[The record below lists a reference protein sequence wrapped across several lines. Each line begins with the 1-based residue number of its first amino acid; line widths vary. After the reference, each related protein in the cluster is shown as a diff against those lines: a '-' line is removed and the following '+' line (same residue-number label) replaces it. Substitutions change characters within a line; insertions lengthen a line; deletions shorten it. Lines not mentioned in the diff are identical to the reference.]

1 MKKNRPLFTLIEL
14 LVVIAIIAILAS
26 MLLPALSKAREKAR
40 SISCTNNLRQVALA
54 TMFYME
60 DYEQQLIIQKRDG
73 NKDWY
78 WSRMLYDAKLIQDK
92 KISLCPS
99 LDYSKDH
106 LLTATGKSSYGLRG
120 TEGVDGKYWVGSN
133 PGGTF
138 RMWVYLVKKIRNASL
153 FHTYG
158 DSAKDLSQ
166 TSFAG
171 QQYYTIAESTNS
183 HALFH
188 IRHGGRGNMTY
199 LDGHVASLDR
209 GSYVNSA
216 NQESSCRKDGAE
228 FHVLLPDKA
237 SIQ

>member
-1 MKKNRPLFTLIEL
+1 MKRNRHFFTLIEL
-14 LVVIAIIAILAS
+14 LVVIAIIAILAA
-26 MLLPALSKAREKAR
+26 MLLPALGKAREKAR
-40 SISCTNNLRQVALA
+40 SISCTNNLRQVSLA

-60 DYEQQLIIQKRDG
+60 DYQQQLIIQKRDG
-73 NKDWY
+73 SKDWY

-120 TEGVDGKYWVGSN
+120 TEGVNSTYWGSN
-133 PGGTF
+133 QGTF
-138 RMWVYLVKKIRNASL
+138 RMWVYITKRIRNASL

-158 DSAKDLSQ
+158 DSAKDLAQ
-166 TSFAG
+166 TAFAG
-171 QQYYTIAESTNS
+171 QQYYTIAETANS

-188 IRHGGRGNMTY
+188 IRHGGRGNMAY

-209 GSYVNSA
+209 GTYANSA
-216 NQESSCRKDGAE
+216 NQENSGRKDGAE
-228 FHVLLPDKA
+228 FHVLLQDKV

>member
-1 MKKNRPLFTLIEL
+1 MKKNRPFFTLIEL
-14 LVVIAIIAILAS
+14 LVVIAIIAVLAA

-40 SISCTNNLRQVALA
+40 SIACTNNLRQVSLA

-60 DYEQQLIIQKRDG
+60 DYEQQLIIQKHDG
-73 NKDWY
+73 SKDWY

-120 TEGVDGKYWVGSN
+120 IDGVNGTYWGSN
-133 PGGTF
+133 QGTL
-138 RMWVYLVKKIRNASL
+138 RMWVYITKKIRNASL

-166 TSFAG
+166 SAFAG
-171 QQYYTIAESTNS
+171 QQYYTIAENANS

-188 IRHGGRGNMTY
+188 IRHGGRGNMVY
-199 LDGHVASLDR
+199 LDGHVTSLDR
-209 GSYVNSA
+209 GAYVNSA
-216 NQESSCRKDGAE
+216 NQENSGRKDGAE
-228 FHVLLPDKA
+228 FHVLLPDKV